1 MIVVAGAAAG
11 IRLSGDEPGETLALK
26 LQSNSSSGPPATIAQ
41 SLARGY
47 EGETSLLATSPPD
60 SAETSKYARGAA
72 DGLRWGAGT
81 DIWYGAA
88 FYLPEGFYDAQQG
101 QIDLLRWDNFSVDQQ
116 HTDRGGVV
124 VYGGDRAGS
133 AYLIRAQIGGDQD
146 ELVGPFRLAE
156 GSWHWIEVHQ
166 RFSPENADDLS
177 ELYVNDKL
185 VGRTRA
191 PNWYERPATALR
203 FGLVAVSG
211 GRARPVRLWFDRPSL
226 ARSRR
231 GPLE

>member
-1 MIVVAGAAAG
+1 M
-11 IRLSGDEPGETLALK
+11 
-26 LQSNSSSGPPATIAQ
+26 
-41 SLARGY
+41 
-47 EGETSLLATSPPD
+47 
-60 SAETSKYARGAA
+60 
-72 DGLRWGAGT
+72 
-81 DIWYGAA
+81 
-88 FYLPEGFYDAQQG
+88 
-101 QIDLLRWDNFSVDQQ
+101 
-116 HTDRGGVV
+116 
-124 VYGGDRAGS
+124 
-133 AYLIRAQIGGDQD
+133 
-146 ELVGPFRLAE
+146 
-156 GSWHWIEVHQ
+156 HQ